1 MTSEPELFEIEDDG
15 AWKDYLDEY
24 GYVVINDVLTKEKYY
39 DVYEQ
44 FVRDWL
50 HVSPDFSFDD
60 KDTWTLDKCPMWWEK
75 GMVYSHGFGQSD
87 FQWMLRTDKNIV
99 NIWERLH
106 NTTELVVSY
115 DGFSVFLSGEQDPG
129 MWLHVD
135 QHHKDLNYSVQGAYN
150 LKEVG
155 EKDAGFI
162 VVPGSHKS
170 FKPDTECGRE
180 FLIVDEDDPHVEKAV
195 KLLIPPNCFILWN
208 SKTIHASVGM
218 DESKGLELNRVTSYI
233 CYFPK
238 ADRSEEVYGE
248 RIYGYYDGDNCSHYA
263 TRHDPKPQM
272 YGFNSFMTLKPSLN
286 DSEEV
291 SEDIPK
297 ERLALI

>member
-24 GYVVINDVLTKEKYY
+24 GYVVIKDVLSQDKYY
-39 DVYEQ
+39 KVYEQ

-50 HVSPDFSFDD
+50 HVSPDFSFSDE
-60 KDTWTLDKCPMWWEK
+60 DTWTLDKCPMWWEK

-87 FQWMLRTDKNIV
+87 FQWMLRTDENIV

-106 NTTELVVSY
+106 DTTELVVSY
-115 DGFSVFLSGEQDPG
+115 DGFSVFLSSEQDPG

-135 QHHKDLNYSVQGAYN
+135 QHYSDLRYSVQGAYN
-150 LKEVG
+150 FKEVG
-155 EKDAGFI
+155 ENDAGFI
-162 VVPGSHKS
+162 VVPGSHKT
-170 FKPDTECGRE
+170 FNPNAECGRE
-180 FLIVDEDDPHVEKAV
+180 FLIVDKDDPHVKRAV
-195 KLLIPPNCFILWN
+195 KLLIPENCFVLWN
-208 SKTIHASVGM
+208 SKTIHASAGM
-218 DESKGLELNRVTSYI
+218 DESKGLEFNRLTSYI
-233 CYFPK
+233 CYFQK
-238 ADRSEEVYGE
+238 SERSEEVYGQ

-272 YGFNSFMTLKPSLN
+272 YGFNSFRTLKPSRN
-286 DSEEV
+286 GSDEV
-291 SEDIPK
+291 DEDIPK